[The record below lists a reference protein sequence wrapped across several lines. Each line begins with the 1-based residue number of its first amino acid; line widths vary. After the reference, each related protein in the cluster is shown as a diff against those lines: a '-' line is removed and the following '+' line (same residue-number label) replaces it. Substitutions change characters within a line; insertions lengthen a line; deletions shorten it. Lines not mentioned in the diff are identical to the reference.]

1 MKINTLIIRVVSA
14 VALSAAMIG
23 NAAAWEPDG
32 PLKLQIGFG
41 AGGETDTIGRV
52 IARALEDQTGWNV
65 VAENKP
71 GGGGIAMFTGIA
83 KMPADGSVIGMGVNM
98 PVMINLL
105 LRGDKLPFDLQSFDY
120 LATVARAP
128 LAIIAR
134 SDAPYD
140 NVNEFVEW
148 SKENGGA
155 AVAFDAKPQE
165 LMLKAVDKQEGAGFK
180 LVSTKSSA
188 EMMQYLLGG
197 QVAASFSAG
206 THISYLEKGD
216 VKMLASAN
224 SERHDY
230 APDTPTLLEQ
240 GYEVYSDPW
249 FYFAAPAG
257 LPAEAKAALADALD
271 RALKADD
278 VEEIV
283 SNTLSAKPRNLGPEG
298 TEEMFV
304 EGMDGVKVL
313 FGK

>member
-1 MKINTLIIRVVSA
+1 
-14 VALSAAMIG
+14 
-23 NAAAWEPDG
+23 
-32 PLKLQIGFG
+32 
-41 AGGETDTIGRV
+41 
-52 IARALEDQTGWNV
+52 
-65 VAENKP
+65 
-71 GGGGIAMFTGIA
+71 MFTGISA
-83 KMPADGSVIGMGVNM
+83 MPADGSVIGMGVNM

-105 LRGDKLPFDLQSFDY
+105 LRGDQLQFDLDSFDY

-140 NVNEFVEW
+140 DVNELAAW
-148 SKENGGA
+148 SKENDGA

-165 LMLKAVDKQEGAGFK
+165 LIFQGIDKQESAGFK

-206 THISYLEKGD
+206 THISYLESGD

-230 APDTPTLLEQ
+230 APDVMTLREQ
-240 GYEVYSDPW
+240 GYDLFSDPW

-257 LPAEAKAALADALD
+257 LPEDARAALSEALD
-271 RALKADD
+271 QALKTAE
-278 VEEIV
+278 VREVV
-283 SNTLSAKPRNLGPEG
+283 SNTLAARPKNLGPEG
-298 TEEMFV
+298 TKRMFV
-304 EGMDGVKVL
+304 EGMDGVRVL

>member
-1 MKINTLIIRVVSA
+1 MKLRSFLARAAAAVVLSTTLI
-14 VALSAAMIG
+14 G
-23 NAAAWEPDG
+23 TAAAWEPKE

-52 IARALEDQTGWNV
+52 IAKALEERTGWQV

-83 KMPADGSVIGMGVNM
+83 AMPADGTVIGMGVNM
-98 PVMINLL
+98 PVMVNLL
-105 LRGDKLPFDLQSFDY
+105 LRGDKLPFDLDSFDY
-120 LATVARAP
+120 LATVARIP

-140 NVNEFVEW
+140 NVTELVAW
-148 SKENGGA
+148 SKDNGGA

-165 LMLKAVDKQEGAGFK
+165 LILKGIDEQDGAGFK

-188 EMMQYLLGG
+188 EMIQYLLGG
-197 QVAASFSAG
+197 QVDASFAAG
-206 THISYLEKGD
+206 THIPYLEKGE

-224 SERHDY
+224 SERHEY
-230 APDTPTLLEQ
+230 APEAKTLREQ
-240 GYEVYSDPW
+240 GYDLFSDPW

-257 LPAEAKAALADALD
+257 LPEEAKTELADALAE
-271 RALKADD
+271 ALKT
-278 VEEIV
+278 EEVKKIV
-283 SNTLSAKPRNLGPEG
+283 SNTLSAQPKNLGSQG
-298 TEEMFV
+298 TKQMFV